1 MKLKKTLRVGVLPG
15 AALALLL
22 VSSLRAVAAPYL
34 VPEQPTATLTADWR
48 DARRNRTVPVKIYYP
63 KSQGRFPVVLFSHG
77 LGGSREGY
85 GYLGSYWAAHGYV
98 AVHLQHI
105 GSDETLLRDINRDN
119 PGGDYGQLRDRAAQR
134 GITLQTVRDRPLD
147 VSFAIDELQRL
158 DKDKKWPLQGK
169 LDFTRIG
176 LGGHSFGANTTLMI
190 AGQRLGGGVLDLHDP
205 RVKCAVA
212 LSSPPPQ
219 GRNLDAIY
227 SRIKIPVWHMTGTN
241 DTSPIDPKGSTALD
255 RRIPYDRI
263 EGADGYLTTFTGG
276 DHMVFSARAR
286 RTGPLPTD
294 ARNHE
299 LIQQSTLAFWDAYLK
314 NDSRALAWLR
324 GDYAGELGKNGV
336 FEFKVGK

>member
-1 MKLKKTLRVGVLPG
+1 MYRLLLT
-15 AALALLL
+15 AIALLL
-22 VSSLRAVAAPYL
+22 LTGGGMAAPYA
-34 VPEQPTATLTADWR
+34 PPAQATDTLSADWR

-63 KSQGRFPVVLFSHG
+63 KGEGRFPVVLFSHG

-85 GYLGSYWAAHGYV
+85 GYLGSYWAGRGYV

-105 GSDETLLRDINRDN
+105 GSDETMLRDVSRDN
-119 PGGDYGQLRDRAAQR
+119 PGGNADRLRSGAAQR

-176 LGGHSFGANTTLMI
+176 LGGHSFGANTTLLISGM
-190 AGQRLGGGVLDLHDP
+190 RLGGGAIDFRDP
-205 RVKCAVA
+205 RVKCAVV
-212 LSSPPPQ
+212 LSAPPPQ
-219 GRNLDAIY
+219 GRDLDAIY
-227 SRIKIPVWHMTGTN
+227 GSIKIPLWHMTGTL
-241 DTSPIDPKGSTALD
+241 DTSPIDPKGSRAID

-263 EGADGYLTTFTGG
+263 KGTDGYLTTFTGG
-276 DHMVFSARAR
+276 DHMVFSGRER
-286 RTGPLPTD
+286 NTGPLPTD

-314 NDSRALAWLR
+314 GDTKALGWLR
-324 GDYAGELGKNGV
+324 GEYGKELGKSGV
-336 FEFKVGK
+336 FEFKRKNE